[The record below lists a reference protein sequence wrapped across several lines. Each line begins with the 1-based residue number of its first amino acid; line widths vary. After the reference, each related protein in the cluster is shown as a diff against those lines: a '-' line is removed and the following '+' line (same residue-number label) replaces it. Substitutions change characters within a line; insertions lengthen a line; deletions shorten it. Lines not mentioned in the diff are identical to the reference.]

1 MTNGTIQFIPA
12 NNHTVSGGSPP
23 TGYTLSSATAG
34 IQEAINTACGTS
46 QTYYDNS
53 NCKVVIPPSGELSG
67 MNGYNIYDTIY
78 FHSNQSIL
86 SGYGATLNHYGRGP
100 CLQLGNLLSSNDY
113 VSNRIEGMMFR
124 APVYQ
129 TATGTLNTNGTAV
142 VTAAGISKFGTNWAS
157 GSNILING
165 TAYTIAFVNSNT
177 QITLTT
183 TILTASGLS
192 YAYQAYS
199 GS

>member
-1 MTNGTIQFIPA
+1 MP
-12 NNHTVSGGSPP
+12 TVRKS
-23 TGYTLSSATAG
+23 T
-34 IQEAINTACGTS
+34 
-46 QTYYDNS
+46 
-53 NCKVVIPPSGELSG
+53 
-67 MNGYNIYDTIY
+67 
-78 FHSNQSIL
+78 H
-86 SGYGATLNHYGRGP
+86 
-100 CLQLGNLLSSNDY
+100 SNDY

-183 TILTASGLS
+183 TILQHQVYLMLIKRTLGL
-192 YAYQAYS
+192 
-199 GS
+199 